1 MTTKTI
7 TEWLARGTIAS
18 MMDPSVALI
27 ESAKIEGEIETVA
40 FVNGMPMPYETFS
53 MLMLFRMA
61 PKATSQIWLRQGV
74 TQHEGGKLPKW
85 HAERLVR
92 LVPNAS
98 LLPATHRSNAAS
110 SGVGYAAWCAVRDLY
125 DLAAYGDRS
134 ADTSVVLTQFATLMD
149 RIDESYVSSLIDPPE
164 VSVET
169 FDFDDDGLVTKQFA
183 DDGFDGLFKPFGT
196 DNSCIL

>member
-7 TEWLARGTIAS
+7 TEWLSRGIIAS
-18 MMDPSVALI
+18 MMDPSIALI
-27 ESAKIEGEIETVA
+27 ESANIDGRVETFA

-74 TQHEGGKLPKW
+74 CQFHGGKLPQY
-85 HAERLVR
+85 HTERLVR

-98 LLPATHRSNAAS
+98 LLPAKHRDNAE
-110 SGVGYAAWCAVRDLY
+110 SGVGHAAWCAVRDLY
-125 DLAAYGDRS
+125 DLAAYGDGSKDAS
-134 ADTSVVLTQFATLMD
+134 AAFTDFGAMME
-149 RIDESYVSSLIDPPE
+149 RIDESYISSLIDPPML
-164 VSVET
+164 SVET

-183 DDGFDGLFKPFGT
+183 DDGFDGLFKPIRP
-196 DNSCIL
+196 DHSCIL